1 MTRLP
6 HFDPPPD
13 IDIARPFWE
22 AVERREL
29 FLPRCSGCGRWQWYP
44 DAAGPDCPD
53 AELVWTPVAH
63 TGEVHTMTTVRRGFL
78 PDGRDDPP
86 FVVGFVELD
95 GVEGVR
101 LVVNMAEDDRIR
113 IGSRVRATF
122 EPLGERLHPVFVL
135 DEAANSLRNAAEAVP

>member
-6 HFDPPPD
+6 HFDPPAE
-13 IDIARPFWE
+13 IELARPFWE
-22 AVERREL
+22 AIDREEL
-29 FLPRCSGCGRWQWYP
+29 YLPRCSGCGRWQWYP
-44 DAAGPDCPD
+44 DAAGPDCAG
-53 AELVWTPVAH
+53 AELVWEAVAQ

-78 PDGRDDPP
+78 PGGRDDPP

-101 LVVNMAEDDRIR
+101 FVANLAEDDRIR

-135 DEAANSLRNAAEAVP
+135 DEAANAPPVAAEAAP